1 MASITPIAALSS
13 PLQELQKAFCLLR
26 LSGDVVIAE
35 FKQIDAVRNG
45 LDREGVQMFGM
56 TPGKLLLRRHLE
68 AMPIASD
75 AGKVITEFLVSPT
88 TTVYDRIAFSPLPAM
103 PTTLNLWSGPTAIPR
118 PGSWDAIKG
127 FLLEVIAGGDIA
139 LYRYL
144 ILFLSHMLQKPEEK
158 PGVVMAMLGGQGT
171 GKGSALRIVERIWSS
186 STLLVSDVDHIIGRF
201 NAALEGNYAICMDE
215 AMFAGDKR
223 AMDRLKSLV
232 TEPTITVEQKQQPRR
247 SIDSFHRFFTT
258 TNHAHFAHV
267 EADDRRF
274 VFFHVSDKRQ
284 GDAAYWKQVHQAISD
299 QAVISAMV
307 YDLQRYNLTN
317 FDVRQR
323 PKNEAHMD
331 QKLRSLTGFDRY
343 WYEVLQSGDFGTGAF
358 PDPSGDWTG
367 PCFVSTKGLL
377 SGWKDY
383 EKGQRLFQQ
392 RQERDVHQAIRRL
405 CPSATLGRTTK
416 TGKQERGQNLPPI
429 ATARLEFALALGGT
443 VQWHD

>member
-1 MASITPIAALSS
+1 MASIDPIAAVSS

-35 FKQIDAVRNG
+35 FKQIDAVRSG
-45 LDREGVQMFGM
+45 LDREGVQMFRM

-68 AMPIASD
+68 ALPIASD
-75 AGKVITEFLVSPT
+75 AGKAIAEFLVSPT
-88 TTVYDRIAFSPLPAM
+88 TTVYDRIAFSPLPAL

-118 PGSWDAIKG
+118 PGGWDAIKG
-127 FLLEVIAGGDIA
+127 FMLEVIAGGDIA

-144 ILFLSHMLQKPEEK
+144 ILFLSHMIQKPEEK

-186 STLLVSDVDHIIGRF
+186 STLLVSDVDHVIGRF

-215 AMFAGDKR
+215 AMFAGYKR

-232 TEPTITVEQKQQPRR
+232 TEPTVTIEQKQQPRR
-247 SIDSFHRFFTT
+247 SIVSYHRFFTT

-267 EADDRRF
+267 EPDDRRF

-284 GDAAYWKQVHQAISD
+284 GDAAYWKQVHQAIND
-299 QAVISAMV
+299 PAVISAMV
-307 YDLQRYNLTN
+307 YDLERYDLTN

-331 QKLRSLTGFDRY
+331 QKLRSLNGFDRY
-343 WYEVLQSGDFGTGAF
+343 WYEVLQSGCFGHGAF
-358 PDPSGDWTG
+358 PDPIGDWSD

-377 SGWKDY
+377 NGWKDY
-383 EKGQRLFQQ
+383 EKGQRLFHP

>member
-1 MASITPIAALSS
+1 MASIDSIAAVSS
-13 PLQELQKAFCLLR
+13 PLQELQKAFFLLK

-35 FKQIDAVRNG
+35 LKQIDAVRSG
-45 LDREGVQMFGM
+45 LDREGVQMFRM

-68 AMPIASD
+68 ALPLPSNAAQTIAD
-75 AGKVITEFLVSPT
+75 FLVSPT
-88 TTVYDRIAFSPLPAM
+88 TKVYDRIAFSPLTTP
-103 PTTLNLWSGPTAIPR
+103 PTTLNLWSGTTVTPR
-118 PGSWDAIKG
+118 LGSWDAIKG

-158 PGVVMAMLGGQGT
+158 PGVVVAMLGGQGT

-232 TEPTITVEQKQQPRR
+232 TEPTITIEQKQQPRR

-299 QAVISAMV
+299 PAVISAMV

-331 QKLRSLTGFDRY
+331 QKLRSLNGFDRY
-343 WYEVLQSGDFGTGAF
+343 WYEVLQSGDFGYGAF
-358 PDPSGDWTG
+358 PDPIGDWTG
-367 PCFVSTKGLL
+367 PCFVSTRGLL